1 MKKQQGFTLIELMIV
16 VAIIGILAAIAMP
29 AYQNYTNKAR
39 YSEVVQ
45 AATGVKS
52 AVEVCAQVQGGFTN
66 CAANTNGVP
75 ADIAAGSDP
84 STMVDSV
91 AWAVTD
97 NTTGAI
103 TVTPNAVG
111 GVTAEDTYVMTG
123 TYNAATGTVTWAGAC
138 ANNSA
143 LC

>member
-66 CAANTNGVP
+66 CTANTNGVP
-75 ADIAAGSDP
+75 ADIAANSDP

-111 GVTAEDTYVMTG
+111 GVTAADTYVLTG
-123 TYNAATGTVTWAGAC
+123 TYSAANGTVTWSGAC
-138 ANNSA
+138 ANNPA
-143 LC
+143 FC

>member
-1 MKKQQGFTLIELMIV
+1 MQRQQGFTLIELMIV

-29 AYQNYTNKAR
+29 AYQTYTDKAR

-52 AVEVCAQVQGGFTN
+52 AIEVCAQVQGGFTN
-66 CAANTNGVP
+66 CTAGANGVP

-91 AWAVTD
+91 AWAVTS
-97 NTTGAI
+97 NAAGAI

-111 GVTAEDTYVMTG
+111 GVVAADTYVLTG
-123 TYNAATGTVTWAGAC
+123 AYNAGVVTWTGAC
-138 ANNSA
+138 ANNTA